1 MHNLIHIFKYRDLEG
16 AKGVA
21 ASLRENH
28 KLLLLEPL
36 VKQALTAVDMAVAA
50 QDCGDQVLSNILF
63 FTSG

>member
-1 MHNLIHIFKYRDLEG
+1 LEG

-50 QDCGDQVLSNILF
+50 QDCGDQVFSNILF
-63 FTSG
+63 LL